1 MMFANIENE
10 FYLMFFAAIT
20 ILAVLNP
27 FGNLTQFLAM
37 SEGLPLKL
45 RKKLFATILYTAFI
59 IVLVFLFSGS
69 FFMNYVFRVDL
80 NDLRIAG
87 GLILII
93 MAIKNLLF
101 STKLATQDFSHYQ
114 EFDEK
119 ELLRRSL
126 IPMAFPMLV
135 GPGTLASVV
144 VIAEDGGI
152 KVALGA
158 VLMAFLFMAILFYY
172 AAAIEKIVGK
182 LILHVFSRIAQ
193 VFIVA
198 MGVKMMIVGIKGIF
212 GLN

>member
-1 MMFANIENE
+1 MFANIENE

-69 FFMNYVFRVDL
+69 FFMSYVFRADL

-93 MAIKNLLF
+93 MAVKNLLF

-144 VIAEDGGI
+144 VIAEDGGV

-172 AAAIEKIVGK
+172 AATIEKIVGK